1 MFNAKDGFL
10 EATVRGCMGGF
21 LRAEDYSNLQQC
33 ETLED
38 IKLYLTNTDYGSLI
52 QNEASPTHPS
62 LIVRCCLK
70 KIVHDFSFFESQ
82 VSFSFS
88 TS

>member
-38 IKLYLTNTDYGSLI
+38 IKLYL
-52 QNEASPTHPS
+52 
-62 LIVRCCLK
+62 VK
-70 KIVHDFSFFESQ
+70 KYQ
-82 VSFSFS
+82 CQK
-88 TS
+88 

>member
-38 IKLYLTNTDYGSLI
+38 IKLYL
-52 QNEASPTHPS
+52 
-62 LIVRCCLK
+62 VK
-70 KIVHDFSFFESQ
+70 KIPISKINLEKITLMQRQIQIMVR
-82 VSFSFS
+82 
-88 TS
+88 

>member
-10 EATVRGCMGGF
+10 EATVRGCMGRF

-38 IKLYLTNTDYGSLI
+38 IKLYL
-52 QNEASPTHPS
+52 
-62 LIVRCCLK
+62 VK
-70 KIVHDFSFFESQ
+70 KYQFQ
-82 VSFSFS
+82 K
-88 TS
+88 

>member
-38 IKLYLTNTDYGSLI
+38 IKLYLVKKYQFGKINLEKITLMQRQI
-52 QNEASPTHPS
+52 Q
-62 LIVRCCLK
+62 IMVR
-70 KIVHDFSFFESQ
+70 
-82 VSFSFS
+82 
-88 TS
+88 